1 MDMHNERHFNYYLG
15 IFSISM
21 ATLLLEVSF
30 TRIFAVM
37 FFNHYAFMMIS
48 SALFGF
54 AISGVILAIF
64 PSIRM
69 GDLDKTLAFSS
80 VCFSISVLILLKIT
94 NIIPL
99 QFGKLGK
106 EPSQMLYLVLYLL
119 FSAVPFFFSGLALGL
134 AISRMAERVNRLYF
148 YDLIGAGLGCFLV
161 VPLMPLFGG
170 EGTIVAAAIFG
181 SLSGLLFSVK
191 RRRFLFI
198 ANGLILL
205 GLAFL
210 SPHTEAYLKV
220 SPHEEK
226 RDFLRQAEFYGLE
239 FSKWSAISRID
250 VTNFPPYKMIWIDAG
265 TNQSF
270 LIPFNGAFDSL
281 GPRGGSVA
289 LPYFLKDRIR
299 KVDPDVLIIGPGG
312 GAEVLTALSYKVS
325 SLTAVEMDP
334 VICEVISHRFN
345 NFIGGIYRHPKV
357 KLINDEGRSYIR
369 RSHKQYDIIQQ
380 VNNATPVAIASG
392 GLNLSETYLLT
403 KEAFHEYLDHLKD
416 DGILAIYRWGSLRLL
431 ALALEVL
438 EERQV
443 RHPYQHIVIMEGEIW
458 TNQGFYLKKTP
469 FSPHELKVIEEFSR
483 ASGFKIIFS
492 PNMRDPNS
500 LSYRLTISPNR
511 RELIRRQKV
520 NLFPPTDDKPFF
532 DHFQKMGFQVKLSD
546 IPEELHPQ
554 LIYGNIADLT
564 IFAILGE
571 AIVLST
577 FFIFLPLYIF
587 RRKGLQTHGAMHYL
601 AYFSALGLGFILVE
615 ICLIQK
621 FILFIGYPVYS
632 MATVL
637 SSLLV
642 SAGVGSYLSERF
654 IQSAQ
659 KRLAIIVIGIAA
671 LIIFELTLTPRIFYL
686 ILGVPLILRV
696 VCSVGLIAPLGI
708 LMGMPFPLGISLVHR
723 TSSELIPWAW
733 GINGYATVI
742 GSPLCLILAINV
754 GFKSVLLLAS
764 VIYILGMVVISRL
777 RVTEKV

>member
-1 MDMHNERHFNYYLG
+1 MYDERHFNYYLG
-15 IFSISM
+15 IFSISI

-54 AISGVILAIF
+54 AISGVVLSIF
-64 PSIRM
+64 SSIRT
-69 GDLDKTLAFSS
+69 GDLEKTLAFCSI
-80 VCFSISVLILLKIT
+80 CFSVSVLILLKI
-94 NIIPL
+94 IGFIPL
-99 QFGKLGK
+99 RFSKLGE
-106 EPSQMLYLVLYLL
+106 EPSQIVNLALYLL

-134 AISRMAERVNRLYF
+134 AISRMAEKVNRLYF
-148 YDLIGAGLGCFLV
+148 YDLMGAGLGCFLV

-170 EGTIVAAAIFG
+170 EGTVVVAAIFG
-181 SLSGLLFSVK
+181 SLSGIFFSVK
-191 RRRFLFI
+191 RRHFLFI
-198 ANGLILL
+198 ANGLVFIGL
-205 GLAFL
+205 GLL
-210 SPHTEAYLKV
+210 SSHAEDYLKV
-220 SPHEEK
+220 YPHEAK
-226 RDFLRQAEFYGLE
+226 RDFLKQAELFGLE

-270 LIPFNGAFDSL
+270 LIPFNGKFDSL

-289 LPYFLKDRIR
+289 LPYLLKDRVSN
-299 KVDPDVLIIGPGG
+299 VDPDVMIIGPGG
-312 GAEVLTALSYKVS
+312 GAEVLTALAYKVS
-325 SLTAVEMDP
+325 SLTAIEMDP
-334 VICEVISHRFN
+334 VICDVVRHRFN
-345 NFIGGIYRHPKV
+345 NFIGGIYLHPNV
-357 KLINDEGRSYIR
+357 KLINDEGRSFIR
-369 RSHKQYDIIQQ
+369 RSQKQYDIIQQ

-416 DGILAIYRWGSLRLL
+416 DGILAIHRWGPLRLL

-443 RHPYQHIVIMEGEIW
+443 GHPYQHIVIMEGEIW
-458 TNQGFYLKKTP
+458 TTQGFYLKKTP
-469 FSPHELKVIEEFSR
+469 FTQQELKFIEEFSQ

-492 PNMRDPNS
+492 PNMRDPSS
-500 LSYRLTISPNR
+500 LSYKLTFSPDR
-511 RELIRRQKV
+511 GELIRRQKV
-520 NLFPPTDDKPFF
+520 NLFAPTDDKPFF
-532 DHFQKMGFQVKLSD
+532 DHFQKMGFKVNLSGV
-546 IPEELHPQ
+546 PEELRPQ

-564 IFAILGE
+564 LFAILGE
-571 AIVLST
+571 AVVLST

-587 RRKGLQTHGAMHYL
+587 RRKGLRAYGAMHYL
-601 AYFSALGLGFILVE
+601 GYFSALGLGFILVE

-642 SAGVGSYLSERF
+642 SAGVGSYLSGKF

-671 LIIFELTLTPRIFYL
+671 LIIFELTLSPRIFHL
-686 ILGVPLILRV
+686 LLGVPLILRI

-733 GINGYATVI
+733 GINGYATVV
-742 GSPLCLILAINV
+742 GSPLCLILAITV
-754 GFKSVLLLAS
+754 GFKFELLLAG
-764 VIYILGMVVISRL
+764 VIYILGLVVISRL
-777 RVTEKV
+777 MIPEKG

>member
-1 MDMHNERHFNYYLG
+1 MPGEKHFNYYLG
-15 IFSISM
+15 IFSISI

-30 TRIFAVM
+30 TRIFAMM

-54 AISGVILAIF
+54 AISGVILSIF

-80 VCFSISVLILLKIT
+80 ICFSVSVLILLKI
-94 NIIPL
+94 ISFIPL
-99 QFGKLGK
+99 RFSKLGE
-106 EPSQMLYLVLYLL
+106 EPSQMVNLALYLL
-119 FSAVPFFFSGLALGL
+119 FSAIPFFFSGLALGL

-148 YDLIGAGLGCFLV
+148 YDLIGAGFGCFLV

-170 EGTIVAAAIFG
+170 EGTVVVAAIFG
-181 SLSGLLFSVK
+181 SLSGLFFSVK

-198 ANGLILL
+198 ANGLILFGL
-205 GLAFL
+205 GFL
-210 SPHTEAYLKV
+210 STHTEAYLRV
-220 SPHEEK
+220 NPHELK
-226 RDFLRQAEFYGLE
+226 RDFLKQARLYGLE

-250 VTNFPPYKMIWIDAG
+250 VTNFPPHKMIWIDAG

-270 LIPFNGAFDSL
+270 LIPFNGKFDSL
-281 GPRGGSVA
+281 GPRGGSVS
-289 LPYFLKDRIR
+289 LPYLLKDRIS
-299 KVDPDVLIIGPGG
+299 KVDPDVMIIGPGG
-312 GAEVLTALSYKVS
+312 GAEVLIALSYKVS

-334 VICEVISHRFN
+334 VICEVVLHRFN
-345 NFIGGIYRHPKV
+345 NFIGGIYRHPRV
-357 KLINDEGRSYIR
+357 KLINDEGRSYIL

-416 DGILAIYRWGSLRLL
+416 DGILAIYRWGPSRLL
-431 ALALEVL
+431 SLALEVL

-458 TNQGFYLKKTP
+458 TNKSFYLKKTP
-469 FSPHELKVIEEFSR
+469 FTPKELALIERFSK
-483 ASGFKIIFS
+483 ANGLKIIFS
-492 PNMRDPNS
+492 PNLRDPSS
-500 LSYRLTISPNR
+500 LYYRLTFSPDR
-511 RELIRRQKV
+511 REFIRRQKV
-520 NLFPPTDDKPFF
+520 NLSPPTDDRPFF
-532 DHFQKMGFQVKLSD
+532 DHFQKLGFQVKLSG
-546 IPEELHPQ
+546 IPEELQPQ
-554 LIYGNIADLT
+554 VVRGNIADLT
-564 IFAILGE
+564 LFVILGE
-571 AIVLST
+571 AVVLST

-587 RRKGLQTHGAMHYL
+587 RRKGLRTYGAMHYL

-642 SAGVGSYLSERF
+642 SAGVGSYLSGRF

-659 KRLAIIVIGIAA
+659 KRLAIIIMGIAA
-671 LIIFELTLTPRIFYL
+671 FIIFELTLTPRIFHL
-686 ILGVPLILRV
+686 LLGVPLILRV
-696 VCSVGLIAPLGI
+696 VYSVGLIAPLGI
-708 LMGMPFPLGISLVHR
+708 LMGMPFPLGISLVHK

-742 GSPLCLILAINV
+742 GSPLCLILAITM
-754 GFKSVLLLAS
+754 GFKLYSCWQV
-764 VIYILGMVVISRL
+764 
-777 RVTEKV
+777 